1 MGFIPSM
8 IVALANDT
16 ESVKLYQ
23 PVTGIGPWG
32 QIREIVTNVFDPSGV
47 NSGPVDIVR
56 DTKEI

>member
-1 MGFIPSM
+1 M
-8 IVALANDT
+8 IVPLANDT